1 MDFVHNYGF
10 LPLDEEEA
18 EIMKSLENNDWKP
31 MPKEEKEQFLAALK
45 KGVESRFQKTKP
57 VSFRFYEP
65 VLYGLKVKAKETGL
79 SYQTIVQLL
88 AKQYVDGKIELKI

>member
-1 MDFVHNYGF
+1 MKQGF
-10 LPLDEEEA
+10 
-18 EIMKSLENNDWKP
+18 KNRS
-31 MPKEEKEQFLAALK
+31 
-45 KGVESRFQKTKP
+45 QKTKP

-65 VLYGLKVKAKETGL
+65 VLYGLKAKAKETGL